1 MPSADIH
8 ASLRRTA
15 LRLAM
20 LTSIVGALTMLAST
34 FHYGSHLP
42 NMVLAWLGASIV
54 TAGLV
59 AVSLANDN
67 EGTATAATHG
77 FRD

>member
-1 MPSADIH
+1 MPAADLH

-15 LRLAM
+15 LGLAVVTTT
-20 LTSIVGALTMLAST
+20 LGALAMLAST

-42 NMVLAWLGASIV
+42 NMILAWLGASIV
-54 TAGLV
+54 TTGLV

-67 EGTATAATHG
+67 ETVVGQQHLI
-77 FRD
+77 D

>member
-1 MPSADIH
+1 MQATDIRV
-8 ASLRRTA
+8 SLRRTA
-15 LRLAM
+15 LGLAM
-20 LTSIVGALTMLAST
+20 LTTTVGALAMLAST

-67 EGTATAATHG
+67 EGTAAAHR
-77 FRD
+77 FSD

>member
-1 MPSADIH
+1 MPADIH

-15 LRLAM
+15 LSLAVFTTA
-20 LTSIVGALTMLAST
+20 LGASAMLAST
-34 FHYGSHLP
+34 LHYASHIP

-67 EGTATAATHG
+67 EGTATATPHG
-77 FRD
+77 FND